1 MDEDFKDELE
11 LLINALLSPDKLVV
25 KQINGKSLKSS
36 EYLAYVEHFFKLF
49 QTDSLPLTRSIYEAT
64 VEKQLDL
71 KLDLNE
77 EQVRKR
83 LAEFESNLQ
92 LAQERIDVLT
102 ELLEESEKRRREE
115 LAFRRSIEA
124 AMDNLTQRIRDQC

>member
-1 MDEDFKDELE
+1 MDDDFKDELE

-25 KQINGKSLKSS
+25 KQINGKSLKAS

-49 QTDSLPLTRSIYEAT
+49 QTDSLPLTQTIYEAT

-83 LAEFESNLQ
+83 LAELESTLQ
-92 LAQERIDVLT
+92 LAQERINVLT